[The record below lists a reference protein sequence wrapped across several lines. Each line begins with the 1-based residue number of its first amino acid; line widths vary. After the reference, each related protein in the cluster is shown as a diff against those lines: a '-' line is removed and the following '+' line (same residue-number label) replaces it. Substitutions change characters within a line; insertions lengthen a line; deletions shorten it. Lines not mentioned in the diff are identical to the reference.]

1 MMKVEN
7 VEKLAKAIGMLDA
20 LSYVIKNPTC
30 DAMASAIYM
39 LEAVLEDEKGEVKGD
54 ADN

>member
-7 VEKLAKAIGMLDA
+7 VEKMAKAIGMLDA
-20 LSYVIKNPTC
+20 LSYVIKNPMC

-39 LEAVLEDEKGEVKGD
+39 LETVLGDEKSEVNGD